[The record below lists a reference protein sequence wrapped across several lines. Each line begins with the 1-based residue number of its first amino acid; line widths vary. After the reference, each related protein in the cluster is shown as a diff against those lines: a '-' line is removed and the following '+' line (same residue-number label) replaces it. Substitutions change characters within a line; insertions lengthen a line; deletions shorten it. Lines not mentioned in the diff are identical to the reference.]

1 MWDMYWLTNWS
12 SKSIRYSR
20 ARLIFSY
27 KILRICNSFILLV
40 KSWVNSW
47 NPESIFE
54 SDMTHRRRSSTHNT
68 NSALTVI
75 ISNSSKVH
83 FSDESLHIWWPT
95 WSQTTYNNSLFSSWF
110 LDITASAQSHMPVQ
124 LCIRP
129 FCIWF
134 GLFPQT
140 SPKYVFFMNDFWM
153 AHRHF
158 YSDVSLHIYSRH
170 LSQSRYTH
178 VRRSLTHNPNSNNT
192 VLILNSSKVLFFDES
207 LHIY

>member
-1 MWDMYWLTNWS
+1 MDGRTDGRTNPHLEMRGTGQGTGWGTGRGTGRES
-12 SKSIRYSR
+12 GRGK
-20 ARLIFSY
+20 RLF
-27 KILRICNSFILLV
+27 F
-40 KSWVNSW
+40 
-47 NPESIFE
+47 
-54 SDMTHRRRSSTHNT
+54 
-68 NSALTVI
+68 
-75 ISNSSKVH
+75 
-83 FSDESLHIWWPT
+83 
-95 WSQTTYNNSLFSSWF
+95 SWF

-129 FCIWF
+129 CCIWF

-178 VRRSLTHNPNSNNT
+178 VRRSLTHNANSNNT
-192 VLILNSSKVLFFDES
+192 VLILNSSKVLFSDES